1 MVTKYDEYELDS
13 ILHEVKEIGYA
24 FINKYKLWRL
34 LGKGSGAAGTWK
46 ALLDAWVELNAI
58 NRRNELQ
65 GFELGDIYFIST
77 VKTTSLE
84 NWAGER

>member
-1 MVTKYDEYELDS
+1 MPSKYDDYELDS
-13 ILHEVKEIGYA
+13 RLNDLREQGYI

-46 ALLDAWVELNAI
+46 ALLDAWVESNSANTRSALH
-58 NRRNELQ
+58 
-65 GFELGDIYFIST
+65 GFELRDQYFLTI
-77 VKTTSLE
+77 VETTPLE